1 MITASTAAAECRRAA
16 ARIRELGVAAAAGPW
31 IFDEDDCCWR
41 LHSAPDPHF
50 PTLQILKAPKHGTP
64 YAEYWP
70 DAPTGAHIAA
80 WSPPPAL
87 AVADLL
93 DQAATELEA
102 LSLREPAAS
111 LPPLLSLAARMAL
124 AFNDAQPRIW
134 AEDPELD
141 ALVAAVKRGER
152 PVWTSRSKEA

>member
-1 MITASTAAAECRRAA
+1 MITASTAAEECRRAA
-16 ARIRELGVAAAAGPW
+16 ARIRELGEAAADGPW
-31 IFDEDDCCWR
+31 IFDEDDECWR

-50 PTLQILKAPKHGTP
+50 PTLQILKAPKQGTP

-70 DAPTGAHIAA
+70 DEPTGAHIAA

-87 AVADLL
+87 AVADFLVLAAAEL
-93 DQAATELEA
+93 DA
-102 LSLREPAAS
+102 LSLREPAAT

-124 AFNDAQPRIW
+124 AFNDAQPRVP
-134 AEDPELD
+134 APSPELE
-141 ALVAAVKRGER
+141 ALLAAVKRGER

>member
-1 MITASTAAAECRRAA
+1 MITASTAAEECRRAA
-16 ARIRELGVAAAAGPW
+16 ARIRELGEAAADGPW
-31 IFDEDDCCWR
+31 IFDEDDECWR

-50 PTLQILKAPKHGTP
+50 PTLQILKAPKQGTP

-70 DAPTGAHIAA
+70 DEPTGAHIVA

-93 DQAATELEA
+93 NQAAAELDA
-102 LSLREPAAS
+102 LSLREPAAP
-111 LPPLLSLAARMAL
+111 LPPLLSLAARMAME
-124 AFNDAQPRIW
+124 FNNAQPRTP

-152 PVWTSRSKEA
+152 PVWTSRSTND